1 MKEFLKNIKKAW
13 KYGKNQKKY
22 IIGYIAFNVVF
33 IFINLFVPILSAK
46 IIVSL
51 TSNQFEQVLF
61 IGLVI
66 LIVEILR
73 NTAYYATSY
82 FRHRIFRETFN
93 EIEISLGTEILKIE
107 NSCLDENGS
116 GLFIQ
121 RLTNDASKVADIFVV
136 LNVYLTNIVTNIG
149 IFLAVFIISKIM
161 FLYIVIMITTIFI
174 VEKKRITIVNQKDKA
189 YRKEHEKLS
198 GFVGELVHGAHDIKM
213 LNAEKSFI
221 KELGKRITRLN
232 QEKYNMN
239 SINRNYQ
246 FITGTLRDLFDAGSI
261 FTSILLIA
269 QGNLTIANAL
279 VVHNYMG
286 NLASIVFYISEFL
299 EKVKDFNL
307 SSERIFSIMDS
318 EEFPKEKFGKKQL
331 KKIHGDF
338 EFKNVY
344 FGYNKEQLTIK
355 NMSFK
360 IKANSTVAFVGKS
373 GAGKSTVF
381 SLLCKMYD
389 INSGDITIDGISI
402 KELDKDS
409 IRGNIT
415 IISQNPYIFNMS
427 IKENLRLVKENL
439 TDEEMIEACKTACLD
454 EFVNSLPEG
463 YDTMIGEGGINL
475 SGGERQRLAIAR
487 ALVQKTEIILFDEA
501 TSALDNETQ
510 SSIKQAIDNMKNKYT
525 ILIIAHRLSTV
536 INSDRIL
543 LVEDGTIVDEG
554 THEELLKNSKTYHQL
569 YDNELKNKMI
579 KKSNKIPNFQ
589 EKNKFHK
596 IVEKN

>member
-174 VEKKRITIVNQKDKA
+174 VEKKRITIVNQKDKT

-221 KELGKRITRLN
+221 KELGKRITHLN

-269 QGNLTIANAL
+269 QGNLSIANAL

-307 SSERIFSIMDS
+307 SSERIFSIIDS
-318 EEFPKEKFGKKQL
+318 KEFPKEKFGKKQL

-338 EFKNVY
+338 EFKNVC
-344 FGYNKEQLTIK
+344 FGYKPEQLTIK
-355 NMSFK
+355 NMNFK

-439 TDEEMIEACKTACLD
+439 TDEEMVEACKTACLD
-454 EFVNSLPEG
+454 EFINSLPEG

-510 SSIKQAIDNMKNKYT
+510 SSIKQAIDNMKNEYT

-536 INSDRIL
+536 INSNKIL

-569 YDNELKNKMI
+569 YDAELKKQN
-579 KKSNKIPNFQ
+579 N
-589 EKNKFHK
+589 
-596 IVEKN
+596 

>member
-569 YDNELKNKMI
+569 YDAELKNKMI

>member
-1 MKEFLKNIKKAW
+1 MI
-13 KYGKNQKKY
+13 
-22 IIGYIAFNVVF
+22 
-33 IFINLFVPILSAK
+33 
-46 IIVSL
+46 
-51 TSNQFEQVLF
+51 T
-61 IGLVI
+61 
-66 LIVEILR
+66 
-73 NTAYYATSY
+73 
-82 FRHRIFRETFN
+82 
-93 EIEISLGTEILKIE
+93 
-107 NSCLDENGS
+107 
-116 GLFIQ
+116 
-121 RLTNDASKVADIFVV
+121 
-136 LNVYLTNIVTNIG
+136 
-149 IFLAVFIISKIM
+149 AVFI
-161 FLYIVIMITTIFI
+161 VAR
-174 VEKKRITIVNQKDKA
+174 KRIIIVNKKDKA

-213 LNAEKSFI
+213 LNAEQSFI
-221 KELGKRITRLN
+221 KELSERIIHLN
-232 QEKYNMN
+232 QEKYNMDV
-239 SINRNYQ
+239 INRNYQ

-261 FTSILLIA
+261 FTSLLLIA
-269 QGNLTIANAL
+269 TGNLTIANAL

-344 FGYNKEQLTIK
+344 FGYKKEQLTIK

-439 TDEEMIEACKTACLD
+439 TDEEMVEACKKACLD
-454 EFVNSLPEG
+454 EFINSLPEG

-510 SSIKQAIDNMKNKYT
+510 SSIKQAIDNMKNEYT

-569 YDNELKNKMI
+569 YDAELKKQND
-579 KKSNKIPNFQ
+579 
-589 EKNKFHK
+589 
-596 IVEKN
+596 

>member
-439 TDEEMIEACKTACLD
+439 TDEEMIEACKIACLD

-463 YDTMIGEGGINL
+463 YNTMIGEGGINL

-510 SSIKQAIDNMKNKYT
+510 SSIKQAIDNMKNEYT

-536 INSDRIL
+536 INSDKIL

>member
-1 MKEFLKNIKKAW
+1 MKEFSKNIKKAW

-51 TSNQFEQVLF
+51 TSNQFKQVLF

-149 IFLAVFIISKIM
+149 IFLAIFIINKIM

-221 KELGKRITRLN
+221 KELGKRITHLN

-269 QGNLTIANAL
+269 QGNLSIANAL
-279 VVHNYMG
+279 VVNNYMG

-307 SSERIFSIMDS
+307 SSERIFSIIDS
-318 EEFPKEKFGKKQL
+318 KEFPKEKFGKKQL

-338 EFKNVY
+338 EFKNVC
-344 FGYNKEQLTIK
+344 FGYKPEQLTIK
-355 NMSFK
+355 NMNFK

-439 TDEEMIEACKTACLD
+439 TDEEMVEACKTACLD
-454 EFVNSLPEG
+454 EFINSLPEG
-463 YDTMIGEGGINL
+463 YNTMIGEGGINL

-510 SSIKQAIDNMKNKYT
+510 SSIKQAIDNMKNEYT

-554 THEELLKNSKTYHQL
+554 THEELLKSSKIYYQL
-569 YDNELKNKMI
+569 YDAELKKQNK
-579 KKSNKIPNFQ
+579 
-589 EKNKFHK
+589 
-596 IVEKN
+596 